1 MEKLFGLWIDH
12 EKAIIVSLIDG
23 SHKVTHVES
32 DIEGRFRLKGGSR
45 SNTPWGIQSATSES
59 KRDFRYSKHLNI
71 YFQHIIDLLKE
82 AKQIYIFGPGEAKF
96 ELKKTIE
103 KNNMFLDKISDIET
117 TDKLTEPQIV
127 AKVKKYFEKE

>member
-1 MEKLFGLWIDH
+1 MEKLFGLWVDH
-12 EKAIIVSLIDG
+12 EKAIIVSLMG
-23 SHKVTHVES
+23 ESHKVIHVES

-71 YFQHIIDLLKE
+71 YFQNIIDLLKE

-96 ELKKTIE
+96 ELKKKIE
-103 KNNMFLDKISDIET
+103 KNNMLLDKISDIET

-127 AKVKKYFEKE
+127 VKVKKYFEKE

>member
-1 MEKLFGLWIDH
+1 MEKLFGLWVNH
-12 EKAIIVSLIDG
+12 EKAIVVSLMG
-23 SHKVTHVES
+23 ESHKVIQVES
-32 DIEGRFRLKGGSR
+32 DIEGYFRLKGGSR

-71 YFQHIIDLLKE
+71 YFQHIIDLLKD
-82 AKQIYIFGPGEAKF
+82 AKHIFIFGPGEAKY
-96 ELKKTIE
+96 ELKKKID

>member
-1 MEKLFGLWIDH
+1 MEKLFGLWVDH

-45 SNTPWGIQSATSES
+45 SNTPYGIQSATSES

-96 ELKKTIE
+96 ELKKKIE
-103 KNNMFLDKISDIET
+103 KNNVFLDKISDIEAS
-117 TDKLTEPQIV
+117 DKLTEPQII
-127 AKVKKYFEKE
+127 AKVKKYFEKG